1 MRCEQ
6 TLCGALPAPDNTGH
20 IIQPAIDLNV
30 DPLMPAVSPVNPT
43 RVVIVDDEPALADGL
58 AELLTLEG
66 FSAKAVYD
74 GAEAIALVKSFEPH
88 CVILDIGMPGIDG
101 AELASRLRKAHGDDI
116 ILLAMTGRDIR
127 DPAVLSTY
135 AMVDHYF
142 AKPVELDALLKV
154 LRTS

>member
-1 MRCEQ
+1 MH
-6 TLCGALPAPDNTGH
+6 TVPPA
-20 IIQPAIDLNV
+20 
-30 DPLMPAVSPVNPT
+30 NPT

-66 FSAKAVYD
+66 FSAKAAYG
-74 GAEAIALVKSFEPH
+74 GAEAIALVKTFEPH

-116 ILLAMTGRDIR
+116 ILLAMTGRDVR
-127 DPAVLSTY
+127 DPSVLSTY